1 MRILKTIASA
11 LALIAA
17 GVATTGA
24 NQSPIESAIAK
35 LKKQLPNLTA
45 PQITES
51 EISGLFQVTAGDQ
64 VFYWHPDGFLV
75 LGEIWDVK
83 KGKSLTAEKKEMA
96 RNVRDRAFGAKIARL
111 PLDKAVKI
119 GNGKHVVIEFTD
131 PDCPFCRKSDEFL
144 TKRNDI
150 TRYVFLFPLKN
161 IHPQATSKSAYI
173 LSQKDKASA
182 LREVFDGKFDK
193 APVPA
198 VDSAASE
205 QVEENL
211 KIGAELGITGTPVL
225 VVNGSIV
232 RGADLNRVKS
242 LLESRS

>member
-1 MRILKTIASA
+1 MKKFMTIATG
-11 LALIAA
+11 LALVAA

-24 NQSPIESAIAK
+24 NQSPKESAIAE

-51 EISGLFQVTAGDQ
+51 EISGLFQITAGDQ

-83 KGKSLTAEKKEMA
+83 KGKSLTAEKKEMV
-96 RNVRDRAFGAKIARL
+96 RNEREKALGLKIAKL
-111 PLDKAVKI
+111 PLEKAVKI
-119 GNGKHVVIEFTD
+119 GNGKNVVIEFTD
-131 PDCPFCRKSDEFL
+131 PDCPFCRKADDFL
-144 TKRNDI
+144 SKRDDI

-161 IHPQATSKSAYI
+161 LHPQAAAKSAYI
-173 LSQKDKASA
+173 LSKKDKAAA
-182 LREVFDGKFDK
+182 LRDVFNGAFDKSAVPVFD
-193 APVPA
+193 V
-198 VDSAASE
+198 AALG

-211 KIGAELGITGTPVL
+211 KMGADLGITGTPVII
-225 VVNGSIV
+225 VNGSIV